1 MNSPCSSWLKGMNER
16 ASYHWQ
22 PSLPYLSMN
31 VVVIVEYNDDPSRDP
46 SGTKASISNDD
57 ANPKEENT
65 ASAA

>member
-1 MNSPCSSWLKGMNER
+1 MNER

-57 ANPKEENT
+57 ANPKEEKLLLSKRIQTIVQYN
-65 ASAA
+65 

>member
-1 MNSPCSSWLKGMNER
+1 
-16 ASYHWQ
+16 
-22 PSLPYLSMN
+22 MN

-57 ANPKEENT
+57 ANPKEEKT